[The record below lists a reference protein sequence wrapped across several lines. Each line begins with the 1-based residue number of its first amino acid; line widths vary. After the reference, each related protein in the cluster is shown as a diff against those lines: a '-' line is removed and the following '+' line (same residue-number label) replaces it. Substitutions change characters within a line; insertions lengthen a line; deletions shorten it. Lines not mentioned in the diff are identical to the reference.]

1 MTIKSGNYFGELK
14 WNHRRQERKPT
25 MKIIFEKSN
34 VIVCFI
40 IIFLATYMFAMGFKE
55 HALWLMMVAVLLRTF
70 ILEEVIK
77 ARTNCQ
83 VIQFNE
89 GSRLYV
95 NDQTGLLAQAIAKH
109 GIKNITK
116 VNENDTTDVL

>member
-1 MTIKSGNYFGELK
+1 
-14 WNHRRQERKPT
+14 

-34 VIVCFI
+34 VIVFFI
-40 IIFLATYMFAMGFKE
+40 IIFLAIFMFTMGFKDN
-55 HALWLMMVAVLLRTF
+55 ALWLMMVAVLLRTF

-77 ARTNCQ
+77 ARTNCKI
-83 VIQFNE
+83 VQFNE

-95 NDQTGLLAQAIAKH
+95 NDQTGLLSQAIAQQ

-116 VNENDTTDVL
+116 INENDTTDVL